1 MKHHLIIPEIVFL
14 DKGETGLEDLKTIK
28 VGFIGIGN
36 MGWPMAMNIHE
47 AGYNLTVFDL
57 DSSRSESFAV
67 ETGARSAVS
76 LAELGSMDFVVTM
89 LPNGHVVREVLM
101 ETDGGAFINN
111 ANAGCIVIDM
121 SSAEPTGTRSLALE
135 LAKKQIEFIDAPVS
149 GGVPR
154 AKLGTLA
161 IMIGAEDDEALARAR
176 PLLQVMGEQLF
187 ETGGIG
193 SGHATKALN
202 NLIAATTFVATSEA
216 MLAAKRFGL
225 DLTTFNSVVNVST
238 GHNFMTD
245 KVMKEHVIDGKFD
258 TGFAMGLLVK
268 DVGIANEL
276 CDAVHMKAPLSRMA
290 LKRWQEALDAR
301 EFSADN
307 SEAIQV
313 WDAMEDS

>member
-1 MKHHLIIPEIVFL
+1 
-14 DKGETGLEDLKTIK
+14 
-28 VGFIGIGN
+28 

-47 AGYNLTVFDL
+47 AGYAITVYDL
-57 DSSRSESFAV
+57 DRARAESFAV

-76 LAELGSMDFVVTM
+76 LAELGQMDFVITM

-101 ETDGGAFINN
+101 DAEDGAFTRHVKP
-111 ANAGCIVIDM
+111 GCIVIDM
-121 SSAEPTGTRSLALE
+121 SSAEPTGTQALGVE
-135 LAKKQIEFIDAPVS
+135 LAGHNVTLIDAPVS

-161 IMIGAEDDEALARAR
+161 IMIGAGDADALARAK
-176 PLLQVMGEQLF
+176 PLLGTMGQQLF

-202 NLIAATTFVATSEA
+202 NLIAASSFVATSEA
-216 MLAAKRFGL
+216 MLVAKRFGL
-225 DLTTFNSVVNVST
+225 DLNTFVDVVNVST

-245 KVMKEHVIDGKFD
+245 KVMKEHVVGGKFA
-258 TGFAMGLLVK
+258 TGFALGLLVK

-276 CDAVHMKAPLSRMA
+276 CDAVHMDAPLSKLVLR
-290 LKRWQEALDAR
+290 RWQEALDVKG
-301 EFSADN
+301 FSADN

-313 WDAMEDS
+313 WDAESSS